1 MFILKVVQIHSRP
14 YVPVSCRMTLILTVL
29 PLLQGSDRSEASQGS
44 NLSEG
49 HNLSQIKAANPAL
62 PGARNAIGC
71 PLTCPLRAEKKKL
84 KALLT
89 RALEGQQ
96 PHSFEAKADMKVSS
110 QHETGFCFY
119 PSLSVTLG
127 PFLAVKVMLLGNSQ
141 REIGFGMARSRL
153 NASHISPPLSL
164 SLVLTH
170 NTILAANLELNA
182 ANPLKSSRN
191 PPWLFIFIWFLA
203 SWLFALPWSISH
215 IAFLQ
220 PCVIKLGGGGVKGS
234 CLNV

>member
-14 YVPVSCRMTLILTVL
+14 YVPVSCRLTLILTAL
-29 PLLQGSDRSEASQGS
+29 LLLQGSDRSEASQGS

-71 PLTCPLRAEKKKL
+71 PLTCPLRAEKKKI

-89 RALEGQQ
+89 RPLEGQQ

-110 QHETGFCFY
+110 QHETVFCFY

-153 NASHISPPLSL
+153 NASHISPPSL
-164 SLVLTH
+164 SRSHTQH
-170 NTILAANLELNA
+170 NPGSEPWARCCKSPEILQ
-182 ANPLKSSRN
+182 KSSLTFYFHLISSLLTLC
-191 PPWLFIFIWFLA
+191 PAFIHLT
-203 SWLFALPWSISH
+203 PCISP
-215 IAFLQ
+215 AM
-220 PCVIKLGGGGVKGS
+220 CNKTGGGGVKGS